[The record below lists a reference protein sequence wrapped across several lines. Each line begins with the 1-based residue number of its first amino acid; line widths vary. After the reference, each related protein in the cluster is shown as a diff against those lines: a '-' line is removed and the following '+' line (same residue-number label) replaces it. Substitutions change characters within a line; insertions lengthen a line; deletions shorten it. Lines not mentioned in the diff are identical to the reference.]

1 MTKLKQYL
9 TSRKHE
15 FPLPLLPKKQH
26 LWKVVFKCLVSKWLV
41 TRGRSV
47 RSIPGNFACGLLSW
61 FRKDKKVVSL
71 VIGNV
76 TTDLSSLPFCLYC
89 CFPLVL
95 NLLAA
100 IFRFHFCRQ
109 TGLKP
114 GCSVTHFR
122 KHWLKC
128 LTAHD
133 RFLGTLCTLL
143 FPYSNNI
150 HWCSEPRR
158 HCSFHTQFYGV
169 SHFSLQIHS
178 TQSNMQINEPK
189 GALPWCKNP
198 WNSQMM

>member
-1 MTKLKQYL
+1 MNSQYETLRKKLREKIIPVSTVTLYKPKMTKLKQYL

-26 LWKVVFKCLVSKWLV
+26 LRKVVFKCLVSKWLV

-47 RSIPGNFACGLLSW
+47 RSIPGKFACGLLSW

-122 KHWLKC
+122 EALVEMSY
-128 LTAHD
+128 
-133 RFLGTLCTLL
+133 CTRPLSRDSL
-143 FPYSNNI
+143 HPSI
-150 HWCSEPRR
+150 
-158 HCSFHTQFYGV
+158 
-169 SHFSLQIHS
+169 SLQ
-178 TQSNMQINEPK
+178 Q
-189 GALPWCKNP
+189 
-198 WNSQMM
+198 